1 MSINSQ
7 HRRGMM
13 QLGVQALYVEDWCNL
28 DTSNHEGNE
37 QEKHTWKQWS
47 VGAPGYLRYIG
58 DYTYVLPNCLG
69 SVISQY
75 KLIKNQLLENWWFGV
90 AFHHAGHPGM
100 KKHQNKTSNFP
111 INPQIFNP
119 APISGAMLVYRS
131 VTIPFDYDFTVILEN
146 PMNLVVLHN
155 TCCLSCQRVGM
166 LLCSTKK
173 KGQMSIWKK
182 RLKIYMS
189 IGPSKNC
196 AKWIG

>member
-1 MSINSQ
+1 VVWGCFSS
-7 HRRGMM
+7 RR
-13 QLGVQALYVEDWCNL
+13 A
-28 DTSNHEGNE
+28 S
-37 QEKHTWKQWS
+37 
-47 VGAPGYLRYIG
+47 R
-58 DYTYVLPNCLG
+58 
-69 SVISQY
+69 
-75 KLIKNQLLENWWFGV
+75 EN
-90 AFHHAGHPGM
+90 
-100 KKHQNKTSNFP
+100 KHQNKTSNFP

-189 IGPSKNC
+189 IYIYIYTYLDPPKIVPNGLDRVPLSNPFSF
-196 AKWIG
+196 